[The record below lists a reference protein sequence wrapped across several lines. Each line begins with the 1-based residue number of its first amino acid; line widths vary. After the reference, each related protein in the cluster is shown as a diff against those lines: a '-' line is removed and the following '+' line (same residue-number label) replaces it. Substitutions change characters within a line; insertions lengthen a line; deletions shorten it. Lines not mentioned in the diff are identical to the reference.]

1 MKTFI
6 PFFSVAIVLV
16 ISSISAKLYLQQNYI
31 SSAALTLLWVVG
43 AANLI
48 GQNTLKLKSS
58 K

>member
-6 PFFSVAIVLV
+6 PFFSVAFVLV

-48 GQNTLKLKSS
+48 GQNTFKLKSS